1 MRAAA
6 GHPDHELRVAGPT
19 VAAPAQPRRAQLR
32 AALLAALALAAL
44 VLAANLAAYRLRP
57 AAFTLDVGG
66 RADRAAVAGMHG
78 PERDSAGASYRWTDG
93 DATLTLYG
101 PATGAPASIAL
112 TLGWLPPGAEAPRSV
127 ELSLDGAPW
136 ATIAAPDQPR
146 RYALLLP
153 PGALADGAAR
163 VGMRSEA
170 AAIPPDDRPVGVR
183 LDGATL
189 SWSGAG
195 WPMPAPIVLVAQAG
209 LGLIWLAL
217 ARLLGVGRLPAAGVA
232 LALLG
237 GLVAQAA
244 LAPHLA
250 ALWQGRLL
258 GAGLAS
264 GAVIWGASRIV
275 PRAAP
280 DASRRF
286 VDVLLLITLAALM
299 ARLAGALYPLF
310 FSHDLLVNSGRLRN
324 VQLGILTLFDRPS
337 EFSRNIAVVSPTAF
351 ILAAPLTLIGDRTFA
366 LQFIC
371 ALLDGL
377 TPLLVGLLALRLGL
391 KERAA
396 LLAAGLIALLPM
408 HLTALYWG
416 FVKQIVG
423 QWLTLLFFVVV
434 AGPAPRGRLGWLAAS
449 ALCAVNFL
457 IHPGGLLLSGI
468 TMGLFLLLELGREGR
483 WALVRGA
490 LLLPEGSAAIAAGQ
504 RSEWRRSEA
513 LRPWLGWLLAL
524 LGASAVGLAVQYI
537 AAARL
542 MVGGLLDGSTATP
555 DSTNQLT
562 DTGARLWQIWV
573 GINASFAP
581 LPLLLAA
588 AGLAALLWRLRGHGR
603 SLVIAWL
610 ASALLFLLVD
620 IVTGQQVRYGYYIAP
635 LVCAG
640 VAALAEPLLPGRL
653 GRAVAWALVAL
664 VVLAGLLLWS
674 DAIFLGVKPT
684 VNPLT
689 H

>member
-1 MRAAA
+1 VRATA
-6 GHPDHELRVAGPT
+6 GHPEQELRVAGPA
-19 VAAPAQPRRAQLR
+19 VAAPALPRAALLR

-44 VLAANLAAYRLRP
+44 VLAANLVAYRLRP
-57 AAFTLDVGG
+57 AGFALDIGA

-78 PERDSAGASYRWTDG
+78 PELDSAGASYRWTDG
-93 DATLTLYG
+93 DATLALYG
-101 PATGAPASIAL
+101 PATGDPATVAL
-112 TLGWLPPGAEAPRSV
+112 TLGWLPPGVEAPRSV
-127 ELSLDGAPW
+127 ALSLDGAPW
-136 ATIAAPDQPR
+136 TTLAAPDQPR

-163 VGMRSEA
+163 IGIASEA
-170 AAIPPDDRPVGVR
+170 APIPPDDRRVGVR
-183 LDGATL
+183 LDGASL
-189 SWSGAG
+189 SWSGAA
-195 WPMPAPIVLVAQAG
+195 WPMPAPIVLIAQVG
-209 LGLIWLAL
+209 LGLIWLGL
-217 ARLLGVGRLPAAGVA
+217 ARLLAVGRLPAAGVA

-237 GLVAQAA
+237 ALVAQAA

-264 GAVIWGASRIV
+264 GAVLWGASRVV

-280 DASRRF
+280 HASRRF
-286 VDVLLLITLAALM
+286 VNGLLMITLAALM
-299 ARLAGALYPLF
+299 VRLAGALYPLF

-351 ILAAPLTLIGDRTFA
+351 ILAAPLTLVGDRTFA
-366 LQFIC
+366 LQFLC

-391 KERAA
+391 RERAA
-396 LLAAGLIALLPM
+396 LLAAALIALLPM

-423 QWLTLLFFVVV
+423 QWLTLLFFVAL
-434 AGPAPRGRLGWLAAS
+434 AGPAPRSRLGWIAAG

-468 TMGLFLLLELGREGR
+468 TLGLFLMLELRP
-483 WALVRGA
+483 
-490 LLLPEGSAAIAAGQ
+490 LLAAG
-504 RSEWRRSEA
+504 RRPPLA
-513 LRPWLGWLLAL
+513 RLWPAPHANPAIGWLLVL
-524 LGASAVGLAVQYI
+524 LGASAAGLAVQYI
-537 AAARL
+537 EAARL

-555 DSTNQLT
+555 DSTNQLS

-588 AGLAALLWRLRGHGR
+588 AGLAALLWRVRGPGR

-640 VAALAEPLLPGRL
+640 VAALVEPLLPGRI
-653 GRAVAWALVAL
+653 GRAAAWALAAL
-664 VVLAGLLLWS
+664 VVAAGLLLWG
-674 DAIFLGVKPT
+674 DAILLGVKPT